1 MLPFE
6 DNPSSKIG
14 VKFDKPISD
23 GVNLGGL
30 CDEGHGFF
38 CKGISSMVILSFS
51 FNLSNSVMQNLIFA
65 FYHLFLSL
73 SQ

>member
-38 CKGISSMVILSFS
+38 CKGISSMVILSFP
-51 FNLSNSVMQNLIFA
+51 LIC
-65 FYHLFLSL
+65 
-73 SQ
+73 QVQ